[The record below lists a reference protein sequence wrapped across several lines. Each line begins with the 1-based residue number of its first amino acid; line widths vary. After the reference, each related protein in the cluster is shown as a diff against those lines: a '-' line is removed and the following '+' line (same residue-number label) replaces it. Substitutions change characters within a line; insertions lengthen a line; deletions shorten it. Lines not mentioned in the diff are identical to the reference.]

1 MSAEDPLGEAKPEG
15 QNPSPPTG
23 PTNPL
28 SLCDHDNEVVVG
40 RPEAPGA
47 PTQTGESAS
56 GGVAQKPESVGE
68 QLGPSQGQ
76 AGAGTGGQGEP
87 PSPAVSSG
95 EATAVESL
103 EDIEERPMRSQSLLN
118 LPRV

>member
-1 MSAEDPLGEAKPEG
+1 MNAEDPLGEAKPEG

-40 RPEAPGA
+40 RPEGPGAANPTEESAPGGV
-47 PTQTGESAS
+47 PHETQTA
-56 GGVAQKPESVGE
+56 GE

-87 PSPAVSSG
+87 PSPAVSSV
-95 EATAVESL
+95 EATA
-103 EDIEERPMRSQSLLN
+103 R
-118 LPRV
+118 